1 MKKGVDQMKRKHRL
15 MENEGWNE
23 VWSEERRDMFKRTM
37 ERRWKMA
44 RRKMTGAKWV
54 AEYFRWQTQD
64 GERYFCFKF
73 NMKDSDAKLRP

>member
-37 ERRWKMA
+37 ERRWKNGK
-44 RRKMTGAKWV
+44 RKNDWSEMGGRA
-54 AEYFRWQTQD
+54 F
-64 GERYFCFKF
+64 
-73 NMKDSDAKLRP
+73 